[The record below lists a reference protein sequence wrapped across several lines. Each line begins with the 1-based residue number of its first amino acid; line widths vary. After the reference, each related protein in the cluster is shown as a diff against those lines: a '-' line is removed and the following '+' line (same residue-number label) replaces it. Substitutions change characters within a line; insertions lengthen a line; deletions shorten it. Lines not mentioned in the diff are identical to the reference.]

1 MILQGVIYKGPPLED
16 PAVLQGLP
24 GELFEVLWQ
33 VNGFIA
39 YAGGLHVRGFA
50 DAPQWHS
57 FSRYHWG
64 EMALRDLYPQV
75 KKYDFPF
82 GQDFIGNQFLLRDS
96 EVFKLR
102 ADTGEVSSL
111 RVDLAEFFEAAKKD
125 PVSFLSLELLA
136 LFHEQHG
143 ALEPGQLI
151 HTMPPLCLKR
161 ADKKLAMKAVAAD
174 NAISFLAHFARQINE
189 TPEGSEINLKLF
201 QPPEGDPLQ

>member
-1 MILQGVIYKGPPLED
+1 MTLQGVIYKGPAIED
-16 PAVLQGLP
+16 PSVLQGLP

-39 YAGGLHVRGFA
+39 YAGGLHVRGLS
-50 DAPQWHS
+50 DVPEWHS
-57 FSRYHWG
+57 FTRYHSG
-64 EMALRDLYPQV
+64 EMAISKLYSQV

-82 GQDFIGNQFLLRDS
+82 GQDFLGNQFLLRDS

-111 RVDLAEFFEAAKKD
+111 RVDLAGFFEAAKQD
-125 PVSFLSLELLA
+125 PISYLSLELLA
-136 LFHEQHG
+136 VFHEQHG
-143 ALEPGQLI
+143 GLEPGQLI

-161 ADKKLAMKAVAAD
+161 SDKKLAMKAVAAD

-189 TPEGSEINLKLF
+189 APEGTEINLKLF
-201 QPPEGDPLQ
+201 EPSPDDPLQ